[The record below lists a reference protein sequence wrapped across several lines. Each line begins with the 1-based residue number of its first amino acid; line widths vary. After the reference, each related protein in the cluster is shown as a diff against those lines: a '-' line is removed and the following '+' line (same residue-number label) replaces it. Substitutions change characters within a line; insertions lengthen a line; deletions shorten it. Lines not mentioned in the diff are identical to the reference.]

1 MIVFFNMISFL
12 IQAIGH
18 DFDNDDY
25 HWYQFSIYFVHI
37 ETLTP
42 VPKKKKTHPLCVL
55 TNQSLPHHLFYPL
68 SEVHFFQNWLKFKE
82 KKFGH
87 KHKVKHFLWEGIF
100 YLLKKMLK
108 YTVRQN

>member
-25 HWYQFSIYFVHI
+25 HRYQFSIYFVHI

-42 VPKKKKTHPLCVL
+42 VP
-55 TNQSLPHHLFYPL
+55 
-68 SEVHFFQNWLKFKE
+68 
-82 KKFGH
+82 
-87 KHKVKHFLWEGIF
+87 
-100 YLLKKMLK
+100 
-108 YTVRQN
+108 

>member
-25 HWYQFSIYFVHI
+25 HRYQFSIYFVHI

-42 VPKKKKTHPLCVL
+42 VLKKKLIHSVC
-55 TNQSLPHHLFYPL
+55 SLIKVYRITCFILFQKYI
-68 SEVHFFQNWLKFKE
+68 SFKIE
-82 KKFGH
+82 
-87 KHKVKHFLWEGIF
+87 
-100 YLLKKMLK
+100 
-108 YTVRQN
+108 